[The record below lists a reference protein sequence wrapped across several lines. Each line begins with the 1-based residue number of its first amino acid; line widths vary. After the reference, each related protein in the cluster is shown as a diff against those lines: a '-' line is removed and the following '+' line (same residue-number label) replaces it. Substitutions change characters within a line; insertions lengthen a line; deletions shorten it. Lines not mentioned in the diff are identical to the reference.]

1 MCACNENV
9 SLYIVKLDNICKTW
23 QYFTDNLA
31 DNNTTDNNTKCVYF
45 VILIAV
51 LISEIIIIYF
61 KEYLSV

>member
-31 DNNTTDNNTKCVYF
+31 DNNTKCVYF